1 MKRTA
6 DVATYRAMMAA
17 RRAFRAM
24 CKDMRTFN
32 IAGALRYEEQ
42 ISLTRHITALGN
54 ALGMPTPNL
63 VPKKEEVATLEKKI
77 VHGGYPEH
85 ESDLATVAKSI
96 LGEPK

>member
-1 MKRTA
+1 VGDAVKRTA

-24 CKDMRTFN
+24 CKDMRSFN

-63 VPKKEEVATLEKKI
+63 VPKKEEVETLEQKLEQASFEQSMHEFAGKK
-77 VHGGYPEH
+77 
-85 ESDLATVAKSI
+85 
-96 LGEPK
+96 